1 MKRAARGL
9 DYPAQG
15 IRVDRRLAKH
25 PQIAQKKNNIP
36 NMFIMNS

>member
-9 DYPAQG
+9 DSPAQG

-25 PQIAQKKNNIP
+25 PQIAPKNNIP
-36 NMFIMNS
+36 NMLIMNS

>member
-9 DYPAQG
+9 DYPAQS

-25 PQIAQKKNNIP
+25 PPIAPKNNILT
-36 NMFIMNS
+36 MFIMNS